1 MSCSARSSIQ
11 QNMED
16 SQINSFA
23 KKYTFEE
30 QNQIH
35 TSETCSSNNSPNDS
49 CSSRRDQAKSVF
61 NIEDYLVSTNK
72 NQSSKDDFSSA
83 LAATIA
89 SESNATLEQLSFS
102 QFPLTASSSIF
113 YNSFYEQNSLAN
125 LPLTPATKRSS
136 LKKPLARK
144 SVFLEDQFC
153 EKIEKKVK
161 GNDVQD
167 SQPIHEVVEFCTN
180 DGSKTFKFNCFP
192 ERLLSIPAEFQDKNI
207 NHNSDNDAES
217 SDETIQSACRY
228 NLRKLKLELMELST
242 TFRYSHYHVDFDKV
256 SSQYIEKKQKKEQEI
271 QSGDTSQPEIMT
283 QQQFIQCQQD
293 EQKQQSENTVLQQN
307 NENSQSLLIQ
317 Q

>member
-1 MSCSARSSIQ
+1 MSCSARSSIE
-11 QNMED
+11 QNMEV

-49 CSSRRDQAKSVF
+49 CCSHRDQAKSAF

-72 NQSSKDDFSSA
+72 NQFSKDDFSSA
-83 LAATIA
+83 IAATIA
-89 SESNATLEQLSFS
+89 SEQNATLEQLSFS

-113 YNSFYEQNSLAN
+113 CNSFYEQSSLAN

-144 SVFLEDQFC
+144 SVFLEDQFS

-161 GNDVQD
+161 GNEVEE
-167 SQPIHEVVEFCTN
+167 SQPLHEVVEFCSN

-192 ERLLSIPAEFQDKNI
+192 ERLLSIPSEFQDKNI

-228 NLRKLKLELMELST
+228 NLRKVKLELMELST

-256 SSQYIEKKQKKEQEI
+256 SSQYIEKKQNKDQEI
-271 QSGDTSQPEIMT
+271 QSGDTSSSEIMT
-283 QQQFIQCQQD
+283 QQQFIQQQD
-293 EQKQQSENTVLQQN
+293 EQKVQIDNTVQQQN
-307 NENSQSLLIQ
+307 NEYSQDLIIQ

>member
-1 MSCSARSSIQ
+1 MSCSARSSIE
-11 QNMED
+11 QNMD
-16 SQINSFA
+16 VSSINSFA

-49 CSSRRDQAKSVF
+49 CCSRRDQAKSVF

-72 NQSSKDDFSSA
+72 NQLSKDDFSSA

-113 YNSFYEQNSLAN
+113 CNSYCEQNSLAN

-144 SVFLEDQFC
+144 SVFLEEKFC

-161 GNDVQD
+161 GNEVQD
-167 SQPIHEVVEFCTN
+167 SQPIHEVVEFCSN

-192 ERLLSIPAEFQDKNI
+192 ERLLSIPAEFQNKNI

-217 SDETIQSACRY
+217 SDETIQSSCRY
-228 NLRKLKLELMELST
+228 NLRKVKLELMELST

-256 SSQYIEKKQKKEQEI
+256 SSQYIEKKKKKDQKI
-271 QSGDTSQPEIMT
+271 QSGDTSSPEIMT
-283 QQQFIQCQQD
+283 QQQFIQQQD
-293 EQKQQSENTVLQQN
+293 EQKEQSEKLVQQYN
-307 NENSQSLLIQ
+307 NECSQSLPIKQ
-317 Q
+317 